1 MPKSACHYYYRT
13 QGDTRAHERK
23 KNIGAKFA
31 NSKNGSMKY
40 YKNGNEGRNNECG
53 KRSIMAGISV
63 GKTR

>member
-1 MPKSACHYYYRT
+1 MPATTTIALKET
-13 QGDTRAHERK
+13 LAHMREK

-31 NSKNGSMKY
+31 NSKNESMKY
-40 YKNGNEGRNNECG
+40 YKNGHEGRNNECG